1 MTNSL
6 VVHASSPSLSQPFT
20 YRDTV
25 MDIYATNADA
35 LVDPTDGT
43 VVVLAMGEPHLE
55 SMERPCAKGLCA
67 PPPPLAA
74 AFGPMWPSPVRAAG
88 RCQPRPH
95 RR

>member
-35 LVDPTDGT
+35 LVDPRDGT
-43 VVVLAMGEPHLE
+43 VVVLAMGEPHLG
-55 SMERPCAKGLCA
+55 SMERPCAKGLCV
-67 PPPPLAA
+67 PQPPLAA
-74 AFGPMWPSPVRAAG
+74 AFGPLWP
-88 RCQPRPH
+88 
-95 RR
+95 

>member
-20 YRDTV
+20 YRDSV

-43 VVVLAMGEPHLE
+43 VVVLAMGEPHLG
-55 SMERPCAKGLCA
+55 SMERPCAKGLCVPQ
-67 PPPPLAA
+67 PPRRCFWTVVALTRA
-74 AFGPMWPSPVRAAG
+74 AAG
-88 RCQPRPH
+88 RCQPRP
-95 RR
+95 RRQ